1 MGSRRCRRF
10 IKKSYD
16 LKIEVNEL
24 NLRGK
29 QKRYLRSQAHTM
41 RPLFQIG
48 KDGIDQKWIKQV
60 NDALE
65 KRELIKVN
73 ILNNCLLEVDEVKEY
88 IEANSNI
95 QVVQTIGHTL
105 VLFKQSSKKNNR
117 SYSIEVAKI

>member
-1 MGSRRCRRF
+1 M
-10 IKKSYD
+10 
-16 LKIEVNEL
+16 